1 VIKAPKQIIKSFFYK
16 VIDILTFTNLPIR
29 KKFILFS
36 AGTLFWIVVTSAIG
50 FIMLFC
56 LSTESKKLVNII
68 EPQKKVLNNVIRHLT
83 EASMTVHQIFIV
95 EKMDAMHNN
104 FHEAKL
110 SIEECHSYLILL
122 RTGGFIREYSQSGN
136 QLTNVFYVSPVTES
150 EKKASIEDVIA
161 KIVKLENLLSE
172 ITYAKESDKINPFA
186 LREKLSEYNTLT
198 QGILMTLNK
207 SAASLSQEGGNI
219 SDIIQRGFKTALIL
233 IILTFITGASLSI
246 VFGVLISL
254 NLVKPINAIVSNF
267 RSFASKKDVVKEI
280 KVTSKDE
287 IGILAAEYNNFINM
301 IEAMTSFKKI
311 IEEDETVDDVYLRLG
326 NILTNELGF
335 HNFTIYEISTYKN
348 TIKPIYPPDPVES
361 DLYCDMDV
369 LLNCDLCRVKRTGH
383 IISSK
388 EHKDICKF
396 FRREKGDVHIC
407 IPIFISGKVGGVVQ
421 FVFNNDEASSAELK
435 EKIIKTQQ
443 YIIEAQP
450 VLESKRIMRAFKESS
465 IRDALTSLYNRR
477 FLEETCES
485 LVAGVQ
491 RRNTTLGLLMC
502 DLDFFKEVND
512 KYGHDTG
519 DAVLKETANVIKK
532 NVRNADLV
540 IRFGGEEFLVLLL
553 DIQPENSFDIG
564 NKIRAALE
572 QTKIHFTGGFINKT
586 ISIGVSEFPH
596 DTQSIWEAIKFA
608 DVALY
613 KAKEYGRNRV
623 VRFTSEMWTEE
634 RY

>member
-1 VIKAPKQIIKSFFYK
+1 VIKTTKESIKSFFYK
-16 VIDILTFTNLPIR
+16 IIDILTFTDLPIR

-50 FIMLFC
+50 FIMLFR
-56 LSTESKKLVNII
+56 LSTESKKLVDII
-68 EPQKKVLNNVIRHLT
+68 EPQQKVLNSVIRQLT
-83 EASMTVHQIFIV
+83 EASMTVHQIFII
-95 EKMDAMHNN
+95 ENMDAMQNN
-104 FHEAKL
+104 FHKAKL

-136 QLTNVFYVSPVTES
+136 QLNIEFYVSPVTGS

-172 ITYAKESDKINPFA
+172 ITYAKESNMINPIT
-186 LREKLSEYNTLT
+186 LREKLSEYDTLT
-198 QGILMTLNK
+198 QSILRTLNK
-207 SAASLSQEGGNI
+207 SAVSLSQEGGNI
-219 SDIIQRGFKTALIL
+219 SDIIKRGFKTALIL
-233 IILTFITGASLSI
+233 IILTFFFGASLSI
-246 VFGVLISL
+246 IFGVLISL

-267 RSFASKKDVVKEI
+267 RSFTSKKDVVKEI

-287 IGILAAEYNNFINM
+287 IGTLASEYNKFIST
-301 IEAMTSFKKI
+301 IDAMTSFKKI
-311 IEEDETVDDVYLRLG
+311 IEEDETVDDVYFRLG
-326 NILTNELGF
+326 NILTNELGL
-335 HNFTIYEISTYKN
+335 HNSTIYEISTYKN
-348 TIKPIYPPDPVES
+348 TIKPIYPPDPVVS

-421 FVFNNDEASSAELK
+421 FVFSKDEASLPELK
-435 EKIIKTQQ
+435 EKINKTRQ
-443 YIIEAQP
+443 YITEAQP

-465 IRDALTSLYNRR
+465 IKDALTGIYNRR
-477 FLEETCES
+477 FLEETSES
-485 LVAGVQ
+485 LVAGIQ
-491 RRNTTLGLLMC
+491 RRNTTLGFLMC

-512 KYGHDTG
+512 KYGHDIG
-519 DAVLKETANVIKK
+519 DAVLKETSNIIKK
-532 NVRNADLV
+532 GVRNADIV
-540 IRFGGEEFLVLLL
+540 IRFGGEEFLVLLV
-553 DIQPENSFDIG
+553 DVQPGTALEIG
-564 NKIRAALE
+564 NKIRAAME
-572 QTKIHFTGGFINKT
+572 QTKITITGGVINKT
-586 ISIGVSEFPH
+586 ISIGISEFPQ
-596 DTQSIWEAIKFA
+596 DTQSFWEAIKFA

-613 KAKEYGRNRV
+613 KAKETGRNRV
-623 VRFTSEMWTEE
+623 VRFSPEMWIEE